1 MTKLQRDLRDLN
13 KIKAKLTNEKND
25 AITDRDNTK
34 RFLTAIE
41 REFNWLKKK
50 TEVEQDNIMKL
61 ERDRNKLE
69 NEHVNQQKESKQQ
82 ENKISELK
90 NLQHNSEILNKDL
103 LHKIR
108 KQTELLGKQ
117 QGDLESLGI
126 KLKESNGRFL
136 QMVEECKL
144 KAGLIHELKRE
155 NLEFEKKLK

>member
-13 KIKAKLTNEKND
+13 KLKAKLTNEKND

-69 NEHVNQQKESKQQ
+69 NEHANQQKESKQQ

-108 KQTELLGKQ
+108 KQTELLGK
-117 QGDLESLGI
+117 
-126 KLKESNGRFL
+126 
-136 QMVEECKL
+136 
-144 KAGLIHELKRE
+144 
-155 NLEFEKKLK
+155 